1 MSQLRKSNKP
11 GPFGRGKSEDE
22 LRSRS
27 DRSDASTDVV
37 NRINAMIKDG
47 TLEPGDRLPSE
58 IRFAEQLGISR
69 SAVTKAYAKL
79 EAFGLIQSVP
89 QSGTYLAQIGGDALT
104 SLLSNVM
111 ETDFI
116 SIDTED
122 IDSIYQFRAFVE
134 EMVAVSVAQHADDAA
149 IARLAAKA
157 EEVRNRILNHR
168 GTIEDDLLFH
178 LEIAEASGRP
188 FFRALL
194 LFITLPMVQ
203 VFRRFEK
210 LQQSASVKERWIR
223 SMAEHDEIVDAI
235 RARDVERTRKAVRQH
250 FQNAVTFR
258 TDMIESIGSQEAVG
272 FAE

>member
-1 MSQLRKSNKP
+1 MPQADNTNGP
-11 GPFGRGKSEDE
+11 GRLGRRRSEGE
-22 LRSRS
+22 LRLRV
-27 DRSDASTDVV
+27 DRSDATTDVV
-37 NRINAMIKDG
+37 NRIIAMIKEG
-47 TLEPGDRLPSE
+47 TLAPGDRLPSE

-79 EAFGLIQSVP
+79 EAFGLIYTVP
-89 QSGTYLAQIGGDALT
+89 QSGTYLARIGGDALT

-122 IDSIYQFRAFVE
+122 IESVYRLRAFLE
-134 EMVAVSVAQHADDAA
+134 EMVAVSVAQSADDVA
-149 IARLAAKA
+149 IARLEAKA
-157 EEVRNRILNHR
+157 AEVKNRILKQH

-178 LEIAEASGRP
+178 LEIAEISGRP

-210 LQQSASVKERWIR
+210 KQQSASVRERWER
-223 SMAEHDEIVDAI
+223 SMAEHDEIVAAI
-235 RARDVERTRKAVRQH
+235 KSRDVERTKQAVREH
-250 FQNAVTFR
+250 FRNAVIFR
-258 TDMIESIGSQEAVG
+258 TDMIDTTPGRD
-272 FAE
+272 

>member
-1 MSQLRKSNKP
+1 MSQTGKTNGL
-11 GPFGRGKSEDE
+11 GPFGRGKSENG
-22 LRSRS
+22 LRNRPE
-27 DRSDASTDVV
+27 RAEATTDVV

-47 TLEPGDRLPSE
+47 TLAPGDRLPSE

-79 EAFGLIQSVP
+79 EAFGLIQTIP
-89 QSGTYLAQIGGDALT
+89 QSGTYLARIGGDALT

-122 IDSIYQFRAFVE
+122 IDSIYRFRAFFE
-134 EMVAVSVAQHADDAA
+134 EMVAVSVVESADDAA
-149 IARLAAKA
+149 IARLEAKA
-157 EEVRNRILNHR
+157 AEVKNRILNQH

-210 LQQSASVKERWIR
+210 KQQGASVKERWER
-223 SMAEHDEIVDAI
+223 AMAEHDEIVAAI
-235 RARDVERTRKAVRQH
+235 KARDVERTKQAVREH
-250 FQNAVTFR
+250 FRNAVIFR
-258 TDMIESIGSQEAVG
+258 TDMIEAAPAGRNQD
-272 FAE
+272 